1 VSTNIQRQEYP
12 VTRADREM
20 NNGHRGVVVWF
31 TGLSGAGKSTISAAL
46 EQELTKRGLHTYSL
60 DGDNIRFGLCR
71 DLGFSAD
78 DRAENIRRIG
88 EVAALMLD
96 AGLIV
101 LSAFISPAR
110 AHRDAVRTRL
120 PEGCFIEV
128 HVATSLEACEAR
140 DVKGLYAKARAGE
153 IKGFTGIDDPYEAP
167 ENSELSL
174 DTAGKSVDA
183 CVQEVICL
191 LETRNIITFQLREP
205 QLLNV
210 LKNID

>member
-12 VTRADREM
+12 VTRADREA
-20 NNGHRGVVVWF
+20 NNGHRGAVVWF
-31 TGLSGAGKSTISAAL
+31 TGLSGAGKSTIAAAL
-46 EQELTKRGLHTYSL
+46 ETELHARGFHTYSL

-110 AHRDAVRTRL
+110 AHRDAVRNRL
-120 PEGCFIEV
+120 PEGRFIEV

-167 ENSELSL
+167 VNAELSM
-174 DTAGKSVDA
+174 DTAGKTVDA
-183 CVQEVICL
+183 CVQEVINL
-191 LETRNIITFQLREP
+191 LETKGILSR
-205 QLLNV
+205 
-210 LKNID
+210 

>member
-1 VSTNIQRQEYP
+1 MSANIQRQDYP
-12 VTRADREM
+12 VIRSDRER
-20 NNGHRGVVVWF
+20 NNGHLGAVVWF
-31 TGLSGAGKSTISAAL
+31 TGLSGAGKSTIAAAA
-46 EQELTKRGLHTYSL
+46 EQELTARGLHTYSL
-60 DGDNIRFGLCR
+60 DGDNIRFGLCS

-88 EVAALMLD
+88 EVSALMHD

-101 LSAFISPAR
+101 LSAFISPAK
-110 AHRDAVRTRL
+110 AHRDAVRARL
-120 PEGCFIEV
+120 PEGSFIEV

-167 ENSELSL
+167 ESAELTL

-183 CVQEVICL
+183 CVQEVIDL
-191 LETRNIITFQLREP
+191 LETRGIVPKR
-205 QLLNV
+205 
-210 LKNID
+210 

>member
-1 VSTNIQRQEYP
+1 MSANIQRQDYP
-12 VTRADREM
+12 VTRSDREM
-20 NNGHRGVVVWF
+20 NNGHLGVVVWF
-31 TGLSGAGKSTISAAL
+31 TGLSGAGKSTIAAAA
-46 EQELTKRGLHTYSL
+46 EQELTARGLHTYSL
-60 DGDNIRFGLCR
+60 DGDNIRFGLCS

-88 EVAALMLD
+88 EVAALMHD

-101 LSAFISPAR
+101 LSAFISPAK
-110 AHRDAVRTRL
+110 AHRDAVRKRL
-120 PEGCFIEV
+120 PEGRFIEV

-167 ENSELSL
+167 ESAELTL

-183 CVQEVICL
+183 CVQEVIDL
-191 LETRNIITFQLREP
+191 LETRGIVQKR
-205 QLLNV
+205 
-210 LKNID
+210 

>member
-1 VSTNIQRQEYP
+1 MSKNIQRQEYP
-12 VTRADREM
+12 VTRVDREK

-31 TGLSGAGKSTISAAL
+31 TGLSGAGKSTIAAAVEL
-46 EQELTKRGLHTYSL
+46 ELTARGLHTYSL
-60 DGDNIRFGLCR
+60 DGDNIRFGLCQ
-71 DLGFSAD
+71 DLGFSAN

-88 EVAALMLD
+88 EVAALMHD

-110 AHRDAVRTRL
+110 AHRDAVRKRL

-140 DVKGLYAKARAGE
+140 DVKGLYAKARGGE

-167 ENSELSL
+167 ESAELCI
-174 DTAGKSVDA
+174 DTAGKTVHV
-183 CVQEVICL
+183 CVQEVIRL
-191 LETRNIITFQLREP
+191 LETRNVI
-205 QLLNV
+205 
-210 LKNID
+210 

>member
-1 VSTNIQRQEYP
+1 MSENIQRQEYP
-12 VTRADREM
+12 VTRDDREK
-20 NNGHRGVVVWF
+20 NNGHRGVIVWF
-31 TGLSGAGKSTISAAL
+31 TGLSGAGKSTISAAV
-46 EQELTKRGLHTYSL
+46 EQELTSRGLHTYSL
-60 DGDNIRFGLCR
+60 DGDNIRFGLCQ
-71 DLGFSAD
+71 DLGFSAI

-110 AHRDAVRTRL
+110 EHRDAVRKRL

-128 HVATSLEACEAR
+128 YVATSLEACEAR

-167 ENSELSL
+167 ENAELCI

-191 LETRNIITFQLREP
+191 LETRNIIQKR
-205 QLLNV
+205 
-210 LKNID
+210 

>member
-1 VSTNIQRQEYP
+1 
-12 VTRADREM
+12 M
-20 NNGHRGVVVWF
+20 WF
-31 TGLSGAGKSTISAAL
+31 TGLSGAGKSTIAAAV
-46 EQELTKRGLHTYSL
+46 EQELTARGLHTYSL

-88 EVAALMLD
+88 EVAALMHD

-110 AHRDAVRTRL
+110 EHRDAVRKRL
-120 PEGCFIEV
+120 PDGCFIEV
-128 HVATSLEACEAR
+128 YVATSLEACEAR

-167 ENSELSL
+167 ENAELSL
-174 DTAGKSVDA
+174 DTAGKTVDA
-183 CVQEVICL
+183 CVQEVISL
-191 LETRNIITFQLREP
+191 LETRNFVPFRLR
-205 QLLNV
+205 
-210 LKNID
+210 

>member
-1 VSTNIQRQEYP
+1 MSANIQRQDYP
-12 VTRADREM
+12 VTKSDREM
-20 NNGHRGVVVWF
+20 NNGHQGVVVWF
-31 TGLSGAGKSTISAAL
+31 TGLSGAGKSTIAAAV
-46 EQELTKRGLHTYSL
+46 EVELNARGLHTYSL

-88 EVAALMLD
+88 EVAALMHD

-110 AHRDAVRTRL
+110 AHRDAVRKRL

-167 ENSELSL
+167 ESAELCI
-174 DTAGKSVDA
+174 DTAGKSVVA
-183 CVQEVICL
+183 CVQEVIRL
-191 LETRNIITFQLREP
+191 LETRNIIQKR
-205 QLLNV
+205 
-210 LKNID
+210 

>member
-1 VSTNIQRQEYP
+1 MSENIQRQEYL
-12 VTRADREM
+12 VNRVDREK

-31 TGLSGAGKSTISAAL
+31 TGLSGAGKSTIAAAV
-46 EQELTKRGLHTYSL
+46 EQELTARGLHTYSL

-88 EVAALMLD
+88 EVAALMHD

-110 AHRDAVRTRL
+110 EHRDAVRKRL
-120 PEGCFIEV
+120 PDGCFIEV
-128 HVATSLEACEAR
+128 YVATSLEACEAR

-167 ENSELSL
+167 ENAELSL
-174 DTAGKSVDA
+174 DTAGKTVDA
-183 CVQEVICL
+183 CIQEVISL
-191 LETRNIITFQLREP
+191 LETRNFVPFRLC
-205 QLLNV
+205 
-210 LKNID
+210 

>member
-1 VSTNIQRQEYP
+1 MSENIQRQEYP
-12 VTRADREM
+12 VTRVDREK

-31 TGLSGAGKSTISAAL
+31 TGLSGAGKSTIAAAV
-46 EQELTKRGLHTYSL
+46 EQELAKRGLHTYSL
-60 DGDNIRFGLCR
+60 DGDNIRFGLCH
-71 DLGFSAD
+71 DLGFSAN

-88 EVAALMLD
+88 EVTALMLD

-110 AHRDAVRTRL
+110 AHRDAVRKRL
-120 PEGCFIEV
+120 PDGCFIEV
-128 HVATSLEACEAR
+128 YVATSLEACEAR

-167 ENSELSL
+167 ESAELTM
-174 DTAGKSVDA
+174 DTAGRSVEV

-191 LETRNIITFQLREP
+191 LETRNII
-205 QLLNV
+205 
-210 LKNID
+210 

>member
-1 VSTNIQRQEYP
+1 MSENIQRQEYL
-12 VTRADREM
+12 VNRVDREK

-31 TGLSGAGKSTISAAL
+31 TGLSGAGKSTIAAAV
-46 EQELTKRGLHTYSL
+46 EQELTARGLHTYSL

-88 EVAALMLD
+88 EVAALMHD

-110 AHRDAVRTRL
+110 EHRDAVRKRL
-120 PEGCFIEV
+120 PDGCFIEV
-128 HVATSLEACEAR
+128 YVATSLEACEVR

-167 ENSELSL
+167 ENAELSL
-174 DTAGKSVDA
+174 DTTGKTVDA
-183 CVQEVICL
+183 CVQEVISL
-191 LETRNIITFQLREP
+191 LETRNFVPFRLR
-205 QLLNV
+205 
-210 LKNID
+210 

>member
-1 VSTNIQRQEYP
+1 MSENIQRQEYP
-12 VTRADREM
+12 ITRVDREK

-31 TGLSGAGKSTISAAL
+31 TGLSGAGKSTIAAAV
-46 EQELTKRGLHTYSL
+46 EQELTARGLHTYSL

-78 DRAENIRRIG
+78 DRAENIRRVG
-88 EVAALMLD
+88 EVAALMHD

-110 AHRDAVRTRL
+110 EHRDAVRKRL
-120 PEGCFIEV
+120 PAGCFIEV
-128 HVATSLEACEAR
+128 YVATSLEACEAR

-167 ENSELSL
+167 ENAELSL
-174 DTAGKSVDA
+174 DTAGKTVDA
-183 CVQEVICL
+183 CVQEVISL
-191 LETRNIITFQLREP
+191 LETRNFVPFRLR
-205 QLLNV
+205 
-210 LKNID
+210 

>member
-1 VSTNIQRQEYP
+1 VSENIQRQEYP
-12 VTRADREM
+12 VTRVDREK

-31 TGLSGAGKSTISAAL
+31 TGLSGAGKSTISAAV
-46 EQELTKRGLHTYSL
+46 EQELTARGLHTYSL
-60 DGDNIRFGLCR
+60 DGDNIRFGLCQ
-71 DLGFSAD
+71 DLGFSAN

-110 AHRDAVRTRL
+110 EHRDAVRRRL

-128 HVATSLEACEAR
+128 YVATSLEACEAR

-153 IKGFTGIDDPYEAP
+153 IKGFTGLDDPYEAP
-167 ENSELSL
+167 ESAELTL

-183 CVQEVICL
+183 CVQKVIRL
-191 LETRNIITFQLREP
+191 LETRNIIQKR
-205 QLLNV
+205 
-210 LKNID
+210 

>member
-1 VSTNIQRQEYP
+1 MSENIQRQEYP
-12 VTRADREM
+12 VTRVERET

-31 TGLSGAGKSTISAAL
+31 TGLSGAGKSTIAAAV
-46 EQELTKRGLHTYSL
+46 EQELTARGLHTYSL

-88 EVAALMLD
+88 EVAALMHD

-110 AHRDAVRTRL
+110 EHRDAVRKRL
-120 PEGCFIEV
+120 PDGCFIEV
-128 HVATSLEACEAR
+128 YVATSLEACEAR

-167 ENSELSL
+167 ENAELSL
-174 DTAGKSVDA
+174 DTAGKTVDA
-183 CVQEVICL
+183 CVQEVISL
-191 LETRNIITFQLREP
+191 LDTRNII
-205 QLLNV
+205 
-210 LKNID
+210 

>member
-1 VSTNIQRQEYP
+1 MSENIQRQEYP
-12 VTRADREM
+12 VTRVDRQK

-31 TGLSGAGKSTISAAL
+31 TGLSGAGKSTISAAV
-46 EQELTKRGLHTYSL
+46 EQELTARGLHTYSL
-60 DGDNIRFGLCR
+60 DGDNIRFGLCQ
-71 DLGFSAD
+71 DLGFSAN

-110 AHRDAVRTRL
+110 EHRYAVRKRL

-128 HVATSLEACEAR
+128 YVATSLEACEAR

-167 ENSELSL
+167 ESAELTL
-174 DTAGKSVDA
+174 DTVGKSVDA
-183 CVQEVICL
+183 CVQEVIRL
-191 LETRNIITFQLREP
+191 LETRNIIQKR
-205 QLLNV
+205 
-210 LKNID
+210 

>member
-1 VSTNIQRQEYP
+1 MSENIQRQEYL
-12 VTRADREM
+12 VNRVDREK

-31 TGLSGAGKSTISAAL
+31 TGLSGAGKSTIAAAV
-46 EQELTKRGLHTYSL
+46 EQELTARGLHTDSL

-88 EVAALMLD
+88 EVAALMHD

-110 AHRDAVRTRL
+110 EHRDAVRKRL
-120 PEGCFIEV
+120 PDGCFIEV
-128 HVATSLEACEAR
+128 YVATSLEACEAR

-167 ENSELSL
+167 ENAELSL
-174 DTAGKSVDA
+174 DTAGKTVDA
-183 CVQEVICL
+183 CVQEVISL
-191 LETRNIITFQLREP
+191 LDTRNII
-205 QLLNV
+205 
-210 LKNID
+210 

>member
-12 VTRADREM
+12 VTRADRE
-20 NNGHRGVVVWF
+20 NINGHRGVVIWF

-46 EQELTKRGLHTYSL
+46 EQELSKRGLHTYAL
-60 DGDNIRFGLCR
+60 DGDNIRFGLCQ
-71 DLGFSAD
+71 DLGFSTN

-88 EVAALMLD
+88 EVASLMLD

-110 AHRDAVRTRL
+110 AHRDAIRKRL
-120 PEGCFIEV
+120 PDGCFIEV

-167 ENSELSL
+167 ESAELTL

-183 CVQEVICL
+183 CVQEVIRL
-191 LETRNIITFQLREP
+191 LVAKGV
-205 QLLNV
+205 LNQ
-210 LKNID
+210 

>member
-1 VSTNIQRQEYP
+1 MSTNIQRQDYP
-12 VTRADREM
+12 VTRSDREM
-20 NNGHRGVVVWF
+20 NNGHQGVVVWF
-31 TGLSGAGKSTISAAL
+31 TGLSGAGKSTIAAAV
-46 EQELTKRGLHTYSL
+46 EQELTARGLHTYSL
-60 DGDNIRFGLCR
+60 DGDNIRFGLCS

-78 DRAENIRRIG
+78 ERAENIRRIG
-88 EVAALMLD
+88 EVAALMHD

-110 AHRDAVRTRL
+110 AHRDAVRKRL

-153 IKGFTGIDDPYEAP
+153 IRGFTGIDDPYEAP
-167 ENSELSL
+167 ESAELCI
-174 DTAGKSVDA
+174 DTAGKTVDV

-191 LETRNIITFQLREP
+191 LETRNIIQKR
-205 QLLNV
+205 
-210 LKNID
+210 

>member
-1 VSTNIQRQEYP
+1 MSENIQRQEYP
-12 VTRADREM
+12 VTRVDREK

-31 TGLSGAGKSTISAAL
+31 TGLSGAGKSTIAAAV

-60 DGDNIRFGLCR
+60 DGDNIRFGLCQ

-110 AHRDAVRTRL
+110 AHRDAVRKRL
-120 PEGCFIEV
+120 PAGRFMEV
-128 HVATSLEACEAR
+128 HVAPTLEAGEAR

-167 ENSELSL
+167 DNAELCI
-174 DTAGKSVDA
+174 DTAGKTVDA

-191 LETRNIITFQLREP
+191 LETRNIIQKR
-205 QLLNV
+205 
-210 LKNID
+210 

>member
-1 VSTNIQRQEYP
+1 MSTNIQRQEYP
-12 VTRADREM
+12 VTRADREA
-20 NNGHRGVVVWF
+20 NNGHRGAVVWF
-31 TGLSGAGKSTISAAL
+31 TGLSGAGKSTIAAAL
-46 EQELTKRGLHTYSL
+46 ETELHARGFHTYSL

-110 AHRDAVRTRL
+110 AHRDAVRNRL
-120 PEGCFIEV
+120 PEGRFIEV

-167 ENSELSL
+167 VNAELSM
-174 DTAGKSVDA
+174 DTAGKTVDA
-183 CVQEVICL
+183 CVQEVINL
-191 LETRNIITFQLREP
+191 LETKGILSR
-205 QLLNV
+205 
-210 LKNID
+210 

>member
-1 VSTNIQRQEYP
+1 MSENIQRQEYL
-12 VTRADREM
+12 VNRVDREK

-31 TGLSGAGKSTISAAL
+31 TGLSGAGKSTIAAAV
-46 EQELTKRGLHTYSL
+46 EQELTARGLHTYSL

-88 EVAALMLD
+88 EVAALMHD

-110 AHRDAVRTRL
+110 EHRDAVRKRL
-120 PEGCFIEV
+120 PDGCFIEV
-128 HVATSLEACEAR
+128 YVATSLEACEAR

-167 ENSELSL
+167 ENAELSL
-174 DTAGKSVDA
+174 DTTGKTVDA
-183 CVQEVICL
+183 CVQEVISL
-191 LETRNIITFQLREP
+191 LETRNFVPFRLR
-205 QLLNV
+205 
-210 LKNID
+210 

>member
-1 VSTNIQRQEYP
+1 MSENIQRQEYP
-12 VTRADREM
+12 VTRVDREK

-31 TGLSGAGKSTISAAL
+31 TGLSGAGKSTISAAV
-46 EQELTKRGLHTYSL
+46 EQELAKRGLHTYSL
-60 DGDNIRFGLCR
+60 DGDNIRFGLCQ

-110 AHRDAVRTRL
+110 EHRDAVRKRL
-120 PEGCFIEV
+120 PEGGFIEV

-153 IKGFTGIDDPYEAP
+153 LKGFTGIDDPYEAP
-167 ENSELSL
+167 ENAELTL
-174 DTAGKSVDA
+174 DTSGKSVDA
-183 CVQEVICL
+183 CVQEVIRL
-191 LETRNIITFQLREP
+191 LETRNIIQKR
-205 QLLNV
+205 
-210 LKNID
+210 

>member
-12 VTRADREM
+12 VTRADREN
-20 NNGHRGVVVWF
+20 NNGHRCVVIWF

-46 EQELTKRGLHTYSL
+46 EQELSKRGLHTYAL
-60 DGDNIRFGLCR
+60 DGDNIRFGLCQ
-71 DLGFSAD
+71 DLGFSTN

-110 AHRDAVRTRL
+110 AHRDAIRKRL
-120 PEGCFIEV
+120 PDGCFIEV

-167 ENSELSL
+167 ESAELTL

-183 CVQEVICL
+183 CVQEVIRL
-191 LETRNIITFQLREP
+191 LVAKGV
-205 QLLNV
+205 LNQ
-210 LKNID
+210 

>member
-1 VSTNIQRQEYP
+1 VSENIQRQEYP
-12 VTRADREM
+12 VTRADREK

-31 TGLSGAGKSTISAAL
+31 TGLSGAGKSTISAAV
-46 EQELTKRGLHTYSL
+46 EQELTARGLHTYSL
-60 DGDNIRFGLCR
+60 DGDNIRFGLCQ
-71 DLGFSAD
+71 DLGFSAN

-110 AHRDAVRTRL
+110 EHRDAVRKRL

-128 HVATSLEACEAR
+128 YVATSLEACEAR

-167 ENSELSL
+167 ESAELTL

-183 CVQEVICL
+183 CVQEVIRL
-191 LETRNIITFQLREP
+191 LETRNIIQKR
-205 QLLNV
+205 
-210 LKNID
+210 

>member
-1 VSTNIQRQEYP
+1 MSANIQRQDYP
-12 VTRADREM
+12 VTRSDREM
-20 NNGHRGVVVWF
+20 NNGHLGAVVWF
-31 TGLSGAGKSTISAAL
+31 TGLSGAGKSTIAAAV
-46 EQELTKRGLHTYSL
+46 EQELTARGLHTYSL

-88 EVAALMLD
+88 EVAALMHD

-101 LSAFISPAR
+101 LSAFISPAK
-110 AHRDAVRTRL
+110 AHRDAVRKRL

-167 ENSELSL
+167 ESAELTL

-183 CVQEVICL
+183 CVQKVIDL
-191 LETRNIITFQLREP
+191 LETRGIIPKR
-205 QLLNV
+205 
-210 LKNID
+210 

>member
-1 VSTNIQRQEYP
+1 MSTNIQRQDYP
-12 VTRADREM
+12 VTRSDREM
-20 NNGHRGVVVWF
+20 NNGHQGVVVWF
-31 TGLSGAGKSTISAAL
+31 TGLSGAGKSTIAAAV
-46 EQELTKRGLHTYSL
+46 EVELTARGLHTYSL
-60 DGDNIRFGLCR
+60 DGDNIRFGLCQ
-71 DLGFSAD
+71 DLGFSAN

-88 EVAALMLD
+88 EVAALMHD

-110 AHRDAVRTRL
+110 AHRDAVRKRL

-167 ENSELSL
+167 ESAELCI
-174 DTAGKSVDA
+174 DTAGKTVDV

-191 LETRNIITFQLREP
+191 LETRNIIQKR
-205 QLLNV
+205 
-210 LKNID
+210 

>member
-1 VSTNIQRQEYP
+1 MSENIQRQEYL
-12 VTRADREM
+12 VNRVDREK

-31 TGLSGAGKSTISAAL
+31 TGLSGAGKSTIAAAV
-46 EQELTKRGLHTYSL
+46 EQELTARGLHTYSL

-88 EVAALMLD
+88 EVAALMHD

-110 AHRDAVRTRL
+110 EHRDAVRKRL
-120 PEGCFIEV
+120 PDGCFIEV
-128 HVATSLEACEAR
+128 YVATSLEACEAR

-167 ENSELSL
+167 ENAELSL
-174 DTAGKSVDA
+174 DTAGKTVDA
-183 CVQEVICL
+183 CVQEVISL
-191 LETRNIITFQLREP
+191 LETRNFVPFRLR
-205 QLLNV
+205 
-210 LKNID
+210 

>member
-1 VSTNIQRQEYP
+1 MSENIQRQEYP
-12 VTRADREM
+12 VTRVDREK

-31 TGLSGAGKSTISAAL
+31 TGLSGAGKSTISAAV
-46 EQELTKRGLHTYSL
+46 EQELAKRGLHTYSL
-60 DGDNIRFGLCR
+60 DGDNIRFGLCQ
-71 DLGFSAD
+71 DLGFSAN

-110 AHRDAVRTRL
+110 AHRDAVRKRL
-120 PEGCFIEV
+120 PDGCFIEV
-128 HVATSLEACEAR
+128 YVATSLEACEAR

-153 IKGFTGIDDPYEAP
+153 IKGFTGIGDPYEAP
-167 ENSELSL
+167 ENAELCI
-174 DTAGKSVDA
+174 DTAGNTVDV

-191 LETRNIITFQLREP
+191 LETRNIIQKR
-205 QLLNV
+205 
-210 LKNID
+210 

>member
-1 VSTNIQRQEYP
+1 VSENIQRQEYS
-12 VTRADREM
+12 VTRVDRET

-31 TGLSGAGKSTISAAL
+31 TGLSGAGKSTISAAVD
-46 EQELTKRGLHTYSL
+46 QELTARGLHTYSL
-60 DGDNIRFGLCR
+60 DGDNVRFGLCQ
-71 DLGFSAD
+71 DLGFSAN

-110 AHRDAVRTRL
+110 EHRDAVRRRL

-128 HVATSLEACEAR
+128 YVATSLEACEAR

-167 ENSELSL
+167 ESAELTL
-174 DTAGKSVDA
+174 DTAGKSVGA
-183 CVQEVICL
+183 CVQEVIRL
-191 LETRNIITFQLREP
+191 LETRNIIQKR
-205 QLLNV
+205 
-210 LKNID
+210 

>member
-1 VSTNIQRQEYP
+1 VSENIQRQEYP
-12 VTRADREM
+12 VTRVDREK

-31 TGLSGAGKSTISAAL
+31 TGLSGAGKSTISAAV

-60 DGDNIRFGLCR
+60 DGDNIRFGLCQ
-71 DLGFSAD
+71 DLGFSAN

-110 AHRDAVRTRL
+110 EHRDTVRKRL

-128 HVATSLEACEAR
+128 YVSTSLEACEAR

-167 ENSELSL
+167 ESAELTL

-183 CVQEVICL
+183 CVQEVIRL
-191 LETRNIITFQLREP
+191 LETRNIIQKR
-205 QLLNV
+205 
-210 LKNID
+210 

>member
-1 VSTNIQRQEYP
+1 MSANIQRQDYP
-12 VTRADREM
+12 VTRSDREM
-20 NNGHRGVVVWF
+20 NNGHLGAVVWF
-31 TGLSGAGKSTISAAL
+31 TGLSGAGKSTIAAAV
-46 EQELTKRGLHTYSL
+46 EQELIARGMHTYSL

-88 EVAALMLD
+88 EVAALMQD

-110 AHRDAVRTRL
+110 AHRDAVRKRL

-153 IKGFTGIDDPYEAP
+153 IKGFTGIDDPFEAP
-167 ENSELSL
+167 ESAELTL

-183 CVQEVICL
+183 CVQKVIDL
-191 LETRNIITFQLREP
+191 LETRGIIPKR
-205 QLLNV
+205 
-210 LKNID
+210 

>member
-1 VSTNIQRQEYP
+1 MSENIQRQEYL
-12 VTRADREM
+12 VNRVERET

-31 TGLSGAGKSTISAAL
+31 TGLSGAGKSTIAAAV

-60 DGDNIRFGLCR
+60 DGDNIRFGLCQ
-71 DLGFSAD
+71 DLGFSAN

-110 AHRDAVRTRL
+110 EHRDAVRKRL
-120 PEGCFIEV
+120 PDGCFIEV
-128 HVATSLEACEAR
+128 YVATSLEACEAR

-167 ENSELSL
+167 ENAELCI
-174 DTAGKSVDA
+174 DTAGNTVDV

-191 LETRNIITFQLREP
+191 LETRNIIQKR
-205 QLLNV
+205 
-210 LKNID
+210 

>member
-1 VSTNIQRQEYP
+1 VSENIQRQEYP
-12 VTRADREM
+12 VTRVDRET

-31 TGLSGAGKSTISAAL
+31 TGLSGAGKSTISAAV
-46 EQELTKRGLHTYSL
+46 EQELTARGLHTYSL
-60 DGDNIRFGLCR
+60 DGDNVRFGLCQ
-71 DLGFSAD
+71 DLGFSAN

-110 AHRDAVRTRL
+110 EHRDAVRRRL

-128 HVATSLEACEAR
+128 YVATSLEACEAR

-167 ENSELSL
+167 DNAELAL
-174 DTAGKSVDA
+174 DTARKSVDV
-183 CVQEVICL
+183 CVQEVIRL
-191 LETRNIITFQLREP
+191 LETRNIIQ
-205 QLLNV
+205 
-210 LKNID
+210 KH

>member
-1 VSTNIQRQEYP
+1 MSENIQRQEYP
-12 VTRADREM
+12 VTRVDREK

-31 TGLSGAGKSTISAAL
+31 TGLSGAGKSTISAAV
-46 EQELTKRGLHTYSL
+46 EQELAKRGLHTYSL
-60 DGDNIRFGLCR
+60 DGDNIRFGLCH

-110 AHRDAVRTRL
+110 EHRDAVRKRL
-120 PEGCFIEV
+120 PDGCFIEV

-140 DVKGLYAKARAGE
+140 DVKGLYANARAGE

-167 ENSELSL
+167 ENAELTL
-174 DTAGKSVDA
+174 DTVGKSVDA
-183 CVQEVICL
+183 CVQEVIRL
-191 LETRNIITFQLREP
+191 LETRSIIPFQLR
-205 QLLNV
+205 
-210 LKNID
+210 

>member
-1 VSTNIQRQEYP
+1 MSENIQRQEYP
-12 VTRADREM
+12 VTRVDREK

-31 TGLSGAGKSTISAAL
+31 TGLSGAGKSTIAAAL
-46 EQELTKRGLHTYSL
+46 EQNLAKRGLHTYSL
-60 DGDNIRFGLCR
+60 DGDNIRFGLCQ

-110 AHRDAVRTRL
+110 EHRDAVRKRL
-120 PEGCFIEV
+120 PDGCFIEV
-128 HVATSLEACEAR
+128 YVATSLEACEAR

-153 IKGFTGIDDPYEAP
+153 IKGFTGIGDPYEAP
-167 ENSELSL
+167 ENAELCI
-174 DTAGKSVDA
+174 DTAGNTVDV
-183 CVQEVICL
+183 CVHEVICL
-191 LETRNIITFQLREP
+191 LETRNII
-205 QLLNV
+205 
-210 LKNID
+210 